1 MIVSQGNFVLMG
13 SVKTIAVETRFVYHQ
28 KAYVTLEFVYV
39 HRVLQMPLLI
49 LLHVNVDKLIHVVD
63 VL

>member
-13 SVKTIAVETRFVYHQ
+13 SVKTIAVETRFVCHQ
-28 KAYVTLEFVYV
+28 KAYVTVEFVYV

-49 LLHVNVDKLIHVVD
+49 LVHVNVD
-63 VL
+63 